1 MKNNLW
7 IIVAIVLVSSL
18 STYAQQEEQYTQ
30 FMFYKL
36 GFNPGYAG
44 GQSGATI
51 SVLAR
56 NQWIGFDGAP
66 QTQLVTFN
74 MPLLN
79 DRIGIGGSI
88 LRQSIGVTSYYTA
101 EAAYAYRI
109 KAGRGVLGL
118 GLQGSV
124 RLLRIDYAALEGTQ
138 SIDIDNAVPPSL
150 QSKYIPNFG
159 FGAYYHTDRYYIGLS
174 APRLLE
180 SNIVLNEEQLLLNK
194 ERRHYYFMGGVL
206 LPLGE
211 SVQLQPQ
218 ALLKFVPDVPFDADL
233 NVNFI
238 FAEKFT
244 TGLSYRLGGDAFRNN
259 GESVSLLLAAQIT
272 DNLLLGLSYDATL
285 TDLRNHSSGTAEMAI
300 RYGFGGISKGK
311 DFVSPRF
318 F

>member
-1 MKNNLW
+1 MKSNHW
-7 IIVAIVLVSSL
+7 IILTLLIFSPISIF
-18 STYAQQEEQYTQ
+18 AQQEEQYTQ

-44 GQSGATI
+44 GQSGANI

-66 QTQLVTFN
+66 QTQLITFN
-74 MPLLN
+74 TPLLN
-79 DRIGIGGSI
+79 DRVGLGGSI

-124 RLLRIDYAALEGTQ
+124 RLLRINYAALDGTQ
-138 SIDIDNAVPPSL
+138 SIDIDNAVPASL

-159 FGAYYHTDRYYIGLS
+159 FGAYYNTDRFYLGIS
-174 APRLLE
+174 APRLLQN
-180 SNIVLNEEQLLLNK
+180 NIVINDEALFVNK
-194 ERRHYYFMGGVL
+194 ERRHYYFMGGL
-206 LPLGE
+206 ILPLGE

-218 ALLKFVPDVPFDADL
+218 MLLKFISDVPFDADL
-233 NVNFI
+233 NCNFI
-238 FAEKFT
+238 FNERFT
-244 TGLSYRLGGDAFRNN
+244 TGLSYRLGGNSDTNN
-259 GESVSLLLAAQIT
+259 GESVSLLLAAQVT
-272 DNLLLGLSYDATL
+272 DNLLLGISYDATL
-285 TDLRNHSSGTAEMAI
+285 TDLRNHSSGTAEIAL
-300 RYGFGGISKGK
+300 RYGIGGISKGK